1 MMRSIARRRSDLTM
15 MRRALVRRALVAGV
29 ATATLTVA
37 ACRRGPATPTDAAMQ
52 FYTMLDAL
60 GVHRVPDATSLSALR
75 PYISVQLANA
85 LAAADSLRSAD
96 MQRAPNDKPAFADG
110 DVFGSLFEGRTS
122 FRVASTTVRAET
134 TFVVMA
140 LTNDT
145 QKPAVNWR
153 DTLVVVPESG
163 RAVVADIR
171 YGASW
176 EFGYR
181 GTLHGVLS
189 GR

>member
-1 MMRSIARRRSDLTM
+1 MHMFAFRARAARAMVVSATIAASLT
-15 MRRALVRRALVAGV
+15 
-29 ATATLTVA
+29 A
-37 ACRRGPATPTDAAMQ
+37 ACRRGPATPTEAAMQ

-60 GVHRVPDATSLSALR
+60 GVHRVPDATSLAALR
-75 PYISVQLANA
+75 PYISMQLANA
-85 LAAADSLRSAD
+85 LAAADSVRSAD
-96 MQRAPNDKPAFADG
+96 VQRAPNDKPAFADG
-110 DVFGSLFEGRTS
+110 DVFSSLFEGRTT

-140 LTNDT
+140 LTNDRE
-145 QKPAVNWR
+145 KPAVAWR

-163 RAVVADIR
+163 HAVVADIR

-181 GTLHGVLS
+181 GTLSGVLS